1 MQIEGPNSSSNP
13 LVDRRLNER
22 GVHDKSPTDN
32 RQMHPNAA
40 ETPSRS
46 LGEIV
51 VSLHSDLAME
61 LPKYPG
67 FTAREQG
74 AAPTADLLP
83 QQQSSGIGSDWNSAE
98 NPPKEQSLGGSAPMG
113 EAEAAR
119 AADKPTSATDQK
131 SDGDSG
137 GQIIDEVA

>member
-40 ETPSRS
+40 DISSRS

-74 AAPTADLLP
+74 AAPTVDLLP
-83 QQQSSGIGSDWNSAE
+83 QQQSSGTGPDRNSAE
-98 NPPKEQSLGGSAPMG
+98 SPPKGQSLSGSAPTG
-113 EAEAAR
+113 EAKAAR
-119 AADKPTSATDQK
+119 AADKPTLRQTRNQTATGEGK
-131 SDGDSG
+131 LLMR
-137 GQIIDEVA
+137 

>member
-13 LVDRRLNER
+13 LIDRRLNER
-22 GVHDKSPTDN
+22 GVRDKSPADN
-32 RQMHPNAA
+32 RQMPPNAA
-40 ETPSRS
+40 EVSSRS
-46 LGEIV
+46 LVEIV
-51 VSLHSDLAME
+51 VSLHSNLAME

-83 QQQSSGIGSDWNSAE
+83 QQQSSEMGSDRNSAE
-98 NPPKEQSLGGSAPMG
+98 NPPKGQSLGGSAPTG
-113 EAEAAR
+113 EAKAAR
-119 AADKPTSATDQK
+119 AADIPPPAKDQK

>member
-40 ETPSRS
+40 EISSRS

-83 QQQSSGIGSDWNSAE
+83 QQQSSEMGSDRIQLRALQKGRAWVGPLQRE
-98 NPPKEQSLGGSAPMG
+98 RLKRHVQQINPPLRQT
-113 EAEAAR
+113 R
-119 AADKPTSATDQK
+119 NQTATREGK
-131 SDGDSG
+131 LLMR
-137 GQIIDEVA
+137 

>member
-13 LVDRRLNER
+13 LVDRRLNGR
-22 GVHDKSPTDN
+22 GVHDKSPIDN

-40 ETPSRS
+40 EIPSRS

-51 VSLHSDLAME
+51 VSLHSDLAMK

-83 QQQSSGIGSDWNSAE
+83 QQQSSEMGSDRNSAE
-98 NPPKEQSLGGSAPMG
+98 SPPKGQSLGGFAPTG
-113 EAEAAR
+113 EAKAAR
-119 AADKPTSATDQK
+119 PADKPTPATDQK

>member
-22 GVHDKSPTDN
+22 SVHDKSP
-32 RQMHPNAA
+32 A
-40 ETPSRS
+40 EISSRS

-51 VSLHSDLAME
+51 VSLHLDLAME

-67 FTAREQG
+67 FTTREQG

-83 QQQSSGIGSDWNSAE
+83 QQQSSGIGSDRNSAE
-98 NPPKEQSLGGSAPMG
+98 SPPKGQSLGGSAPTV
-113 EAEAAR
+113 EAKAAR
-119 AADKPTSATDQK
+119 AADKPTPATDQK

>member
-40 ETPSRS
+40 DISSRS

-74 AAPTADLLP
+74 AAPTVDLLP
-83 QQQSSGIGSDWNSAE
+83 QQQSSGTGPDRNSAE
-98 NPPKEQSLGGSAPMG
+98 SPPKGQSLGGSAPTG
-113 EAEAAR
+113 EAKAAR
-119 AADKPTSATDQK
+119 AADKPIPATDQK

>member
-13 LVDRRLNER
+13 LVDKRLNER
-22 GVHDKSPTDN
+22 GVHDKSPTGN

-40 ETPSRS
+40 DISSRS

-74 AAPTADLLP
+74 AAPTVDLLP
-83 QQQSSGIGSDWNSAE
+83 QQQSSEMGSDRNSAE
-98 NPPKEQSLGGSAPMG
+98 SPPKGQSLGGSAPTG
-113 EAEAAR
+113 EAKAAR
-119 AADKPTSATDQK
+119 AADKPTPATDQK

>member
-40 ETPSRS
+40 DISSRS

-83 QQQSSGIGSDWNSAE
+83 QQQSSEMGSDRNSAE
-98 NPPKEQSLGGSAPMG
+98 SPPKGQSMGGSAPTG
-113 EAEAAR
+113 EAKAAR
-119 AADKPTSATDQK
+119 AADKPTPATDQK

>member
-22 GVHDKSPTDN
+22 GVHNKSP
-32 RQMHPNAA
+32 A
-40 ETPSRS
+40 EISSRS

-51 VSLHSDLAME
+51 VSLHLDLAME

-67 FTAREQG
+67 FTTREQG

-83 QQQSSGIGSDWNSAE
+83 QQQSSGIGSDRNSAE
-98 NPPKEQSLGGSAPMG
+98 SPPKGQSLGGSAPTV
-113 EAEAAR
+113 EAKAAR
-119 AADKPTSATDQK
+119 AADKPTPATDQK
-131 SDGDSG
+131 SDGGSG